1 MKLHIYCLP
10 QITNYFFIFNHPNY
24 VRWLVPYHDNH
35 DEFNISCFGIKIN
48 KKDFSRLPTDLTLEQ
63 IVDADTSSQKTGI
76 SYFTNSISAR
86 QRWAHIHFVRMEVLS
101 EILTKL
107 DMTTKDAVS
116 QEIKPNQIMKN
127 NRDSEKILKS
137 LQENMHPF
145 SEKVNKDLLF
155 NIDNGEYRNCR
166 IFLEYL

>member
-1 MKLHIYCLP
+1 
-10 QITNYFFIFNHPNY
+10 
-24 VRWLVPYHDNH
+24 
-35 DEFNISCFGIKIN
+35 
-48 KKDFSRLPTDLTLEQ
+48 
-63 IVDADTSSQKTGI
+63 
-76 SYFTNSISAR
+76 
-86 QRWAHIHFVRMEVLS
+86 MEVLS